1 MITAVLSSA
10 FVSRQKATSKLPQLA
25 TRFMSAL
32 VASRARSAERELRRH
47 GAFMDDLNRRQDHT
61 ALFLDQSELLPVKI

>member
-10 FVSRQKATSKLPQLA
+10 FVGRQKAPTRLSQLA

-47 GAFMDDLNRRQDHT
+47 EAFISDLNRRQDHSE
-61 ALFLDQSELLPVKI
+61 LFLDQSELLPAKI